1 MSDILD
7 DDIIG
12 YIDFDEYLV
21 KEGTKA
27 ICNNAFY
34 NCHELKRIILPP
46 SCVEIGHE
54 AFRDCYSLQEIVIPE
69 SVQIIG
75 TKAFFN
81 CRSLK
86 KIILPNS
93 IKSIGYGAFGECE
106 NLQEIN
112 IPSNLCVLEDEVFK
126 RCVNLRKITIPST
139 MTKIKGNP
147 FVGCR
152 CDINSLSP
160 CFKYN
165 EEGHYL
171 YCVEDGSLI
180 AYLSDNKNFRVP
192 NNITIIGEKAF
203 AECCIEKISVPSSV
217 KYIVRNA
224 FELSSIKQIK
234 LSGNETI
241 IDDTAFD
248 YALKV
253 IIVPTG
259 TLSLYNEILPEYKN
273 CIIEDGTYVNH
284 YDVFYSLDGKT
295 LISYASFNKE
305 FLIPETVT
313 SIADE
318 AFAMCDIEKV
328 VIPSSVTNIGHR
340 AFADCYELEQVYIYC
355 KKLKIWEDAF
365 ENCFDDISI
374 IKPDGVETTLTDLLK
389 KNSK

>member
-1 MSDILD
+1 MNDILD
-7 DDIIG
+7 SDIIG
-12 YIDFDEYLV
+12 YVDFDEYLV

-34 NCHELKRIILPP
+34 NCRELKRIILPP

-81 CRSLK
+81 CKSLK

-93 IKSIGYGAFGECE
+93 IKKIGYGAFGECD

-112 IPSNLCVLEDEVFK
+112 IPSNLCVLENEVFK
-126 RCVNLRKITIPST
+126 RCVNLRNITIPST
-139 MTKIKGNP
+139 LTKIEGNP

-160 CFKYN
+160 YFKYN
-165 EEGHYL
+165 EEDHYL
-171 YCVEDGSLI
+171 YSVEAGSLI
-180 AYLSDNKNFRVP
+180 AYLSDNKFFRVP

-203 AECCIEKISVPSSV
+203 AECRIEKINVPSSV

-224 FELSSIKQIK
+224 FELSSIKQIE
-234 LSGNETI
+234 LNGNETI
-241 IDDTAFD
+241 IDDAAFD
-248 YALKV
+248 YTLKV

-259 TLSLYNEILPEYKN
+259 TLSQYRKILPDYKN
-273 CIIEDGTYVNH
+273 CIIEDGAYVNH
-284 YDVFYSLDGKT
+284 NDVFYSLDGKT
-295 LISYASFNKE
+295 LMSYASFNKE
-305 FLIPETVT
+305 FFIPETVT

-328 VIPSSVTNIGHR
+328 VIPSSATNIGHK
-340 AFADCYELEQVYIYC
+340 AFAGCYELEKVFLYS

-365 ENCFDDISI
+365 ENCFDYISI
-374 IKPDGVETTLTDLLK
+374 IEPNGVETTFTELLK